1 MFELFLLAKG
11 RSADMRVSARTAI
24 YVCLSSLCA
33 NSVVAQWN
41 ASATMN
47 LGMGYGQIALSQ
59 SILSGTRQ
67 LSNIPPSSARG
78 ATTPDRPPPPIPD
91 PALTYTPDPRLSE
104 RTRTAMIEAVS
115 HNNPALHA
123 QVEQAFAGDM
133 VLKTFDRFMSTLGY
147 SSRNV
152 ADDMAM
158 LLLVSWEI
166 ATGATATA
174 SQISGADRQIH
185 SVFSHSTPLLT
196 LSNAERQ
203 QMAEQIAYQVIL
215 GSTANREYMRTGDQ
229 AQLAHLREVAASL
242 MRQQGFDLRNLRL
255 TEQGFSL
262 KR

>member
-1 MFELFLLAKG
+1 
-11 RSADMRVSARTAI
+11 MRVSARTAI

-33 NSVVAQWN
+33 TGAVAQWN
-41 ASATMN
+41 AGATMN

-67 LSNIPPSSARG
+67 LSNIPSTSRSGTAPN
-78 ATTPDRPPPPIPD
+78 RPAAPIAD
-91 PALTYTPDPRLSE
+91 PALTYTPDPSLSE
-104 RTRTAMIEAVS
+104 RTRTAMIETVS
-115 HNNPALHA
+115 RTNPALRA
-123 QVEQAFAGDM
+123 QVQQAFAGDAI
-133 VLKTFDRFMSTLGY
+133 LKTFDRFMSTLGY

-166 ATGATATA
+166 ATGGTATA

-196 LSNAERQ
+196 LSNAQRQ
-203 QMAEQIAYQVIL
+203 EMAEQIAYQVVL
-215 GSTANREYMRTGDQ
+215 GSAAKREYVRNGNQ
-229 AQLAHLREVAASL
+229 AQLANLRETAASL
-242 MRQQGFDLRNLRL
+242 MRQQGFDLRNLQL